1 MTWPRIE
8 EAAPLHELRKKR
20 HENGRDLKIVVTQRD
35 SGTGGGK
42 STLALWLALS
52 WDDDWNADERATL
65 HPSEF
70 ISTYP
75 DLPAHSVLILD
86 EAEELDARRSMS
98 SENVNF
104 SKQWMTMRT
113 RQIDSILTLPTA
125 GALDKRLL
133 ELADLR
139 INVVRRGYARVYEVK
154 VDDFNPDDV
163 RQRHLHDIKWPDLGD
178 HPEYEALEA
187 LKDEKIEAAAEQA
200 EAAADGGTTDPKEA
214 ADQAKKEMQT
224 QTVIKAVKPWDDD
237 DGMTYREAADLIDY
251 SHQWVGERV
260 RQWKNGDYRRLVDA
274 PSSSG
279 DS

>member
-1 MTWPRIE
+1 MSTPQLP
-8 EAAPLHELRKKR
+8 ADSPLGELRRRR

-125 GALDKRLL
+125 GALDNRLL

-139 INVVRRGYARVYEVK
+139 INVVRRGFAKVYRVK
-154 VDDFNPDDV
+154 VDDFGGEV
-163 RQRHLHDIKWPDLGD
+163 RQRHMHNLQWPDLGD
-178 HPEYEALEA
+178 HPEYETLEE
-187 LKDEKIEAAAEQA
+187 LKDEKIEAAGERAEA
-200 EAAADGGTTDPKEA
+200 EAAAADGGQTPEEA
-214 ADQAKKEMQT
+214 KREKRAEVAKRLYEQQDMSYAEVSEALDISEG
-224 QTVIKAVKPWDDD
+224 TVAN
-237 DGMTYREAADLIDY
+237 DLARLE
-251 SHQWVGERV
+251 GE
-260 RQWKNGDYRRLVDA
+260 
-274 PSSSG
+274 
-279 DS
+279 